1 MFFVN
6 KAMKLNTLKI
16 HMHMAHTKNQKYLF
30 LKNLIFKKEFINQK
44 YTIYSPKSGFKNMRL
59 RWICLGHK

>member
-1 MFFVN
+1 MFCNEIEYTKDSHAYGSYQKPKVFIFE
-6 KAMKLNTLKI
+6 KFDLQKGIHKL
-16 HMHMAHTKNQKYLF
+16 
-30 LKNLIFKKEFINQK
+30 K